1 MKFCLIQFVYFSFWT
16 TFSQIKDEKIPPNTK
31 EIHFVYQM
39 KSNYVI
45 NDEGIFADT
54 IAFKIDFPNLKYTL
68 RNNPLDSTLVC
79 GFSTLKNFGNK
90 NKVKLKALLYHANE
104 TINGIHFIAS
114 KKTVYNVVR
123 GDDETRMI
131 FKKYLKEK
139 FPNFEYRVEID
150 FVKKTEKINYPR
162 VNYEHTFAEIAK
174 TIEFNNEENIGF
186 YFQTNKGV
194 LYKNIVI
201 LNNKLSNFVS
211 PLLFNNNKF
220 GIDKIETI
228 DRTITLKSVFY
239 K

>member
-1 MKFCLIQFVYFSFWT
+1 MVFPKML
-16 TFSQIKDEKIPPNTK
+16 K
-31 EIHFVYQM
+31 ELMQSLNPKEHLP
-39 KSNYVI
+39 KACVI
-45 NDEGIFADT
+45 WNA
-54 IAFKIDFPNLKYTL
+54 
-68 RNNPLDSTLVC
+68 
-79 GFSTLKNFGNK
+79 
-90 NKVKLKALLYHANE
+90 
-104 TINGIHFIAS
+104 
-114 KKTVYNVVR
+114 
-123 GDDETRMI
+123 
-131 FKKYLKEK
+131 KYLKEK